1 MISDIQCASGGAAS
15 LTFEDLVARYYDKL
29 YQFAF
34 ALTRSEADAW
44 DLTQETFYVWAVKGQ
59 QLRDVS
65 KVKTWMFTTLHRAFL
80 GIRRKQTRFPHI
92 ELSEVESELP
102 EMSPARISEMDSA
115 QVLQAL
121 AQVDEPFQA
130 PVALFYLEDCA
141 YGEIAQRLG
150 LPLGTVKSRIARGIA
165 QLRKLLGGSV
175 VPGPHGN
182 GAEAAVARNRI
193 SSCVGGKA
201 GFDRV
206 NRVSSR
212 NPPCIPPLGKGRSS
226 NQDHDQLL
234 QPGSGCALKRHR
246 RDRVRAWAYSSPPLR
261 TG

>member
-1 MISDIQCASGGAAS
+1 MISDTQSASIGATS
-15 LTFEDLVARYYDKL
+15 LTFEDLVAHYYEKL

-80 GIRRKQTRFPHI
+80 GIRRKQTRFPNI
-92 ELSEVESELP
+92 ELSEAESELP
-102 EMSPARISEMDSA
+102 EISPARISEMDSA

-130 PVALFYLEDCA
+130 PVALFYLEDCP

-165 QLRKLLGGSV
+165 QLRKRLGGSV
-175 VPGPHGN
+175 VPGAQGSR
-182 GAEAAVARNRI
+182 AEAEVARNRI

-201 GFDRV
+201 GADDV
-206 NRVSSR
+206 NRVSSQ
-212 NPPCIPPLGKGRSS
+212 NPPCFPHLGKSRNSASPRACAGLSRTRGRSAS
-226 NQDHDQLL
+226 AIN
-234 QPGSGCALKRHR
+234 SHR
-246 RDRVRAWAYSSPPLR
+246 ELGGVDF
-261 TG
+261 